1 MMIFGK
7 CLGAALG
14 FMAAGPVGL
23 LVGLLVGHF
32 FDRGLGQAM
41 RFDFAGEQKARQQQF
56 FNTIFSVL
64 GYLAKADGRVSE
76 QEVALTEDIFRH
88 LGLDVEQRKA
98 AIARF
103 KQGSTP
109 DYQLEADI
117 GPFLELTRSQP
128 QARVMLLEFLI
139 ALALADGELHQEEM
153 QVLRDVGHYCGLS
166 EEKLEQLIQMVQAQ
180 QRFSEQGQDTTAT
193 GGSRLS
199 AAYQALGVRESD
211 STADIR
217 KAYRKLMSEHHPD
230 KLAARGVPETMM
242 KVATEKSQE
251 IQAAWETIKK
261 HRKNVDQAS

>member
-14 FMAAGPVGL
+14 FMAAGPIGL

-41 RFDFAGEQKARQQQF
+41 HFDFAGEQQRRQQQF
-56 FNTIFSVL
+56 FNTVFSVL

-76 QEVALTEDIFRH
+76 QEVAITEDIFRH
-88 LGLDVEQRKA
+88 LGLDAEKRKQ

-103 KQGSTP
+103 KQGSGA

-128 QARVMLLEFLI
+128 QARIMLLEFLI
-139 ALALADGELHQEEM
+139 ALALADGELHQQEM
-153 QVLRDVGHYCGLS
+153 QVLRDVGRYCGVS
-166 EEKLEQLIQMVQAQ
+166 EGKLDQLIQMVQAQ
-180 QRFSEQGQDTTAT
+180 QRFSEQGSGAAASAP
-193 GGSRLS
+193 SRLA
-199 AAYQALGVRESD
+199 AAYQALGVSESD

-261 HRKNVDQAS
+261 HRKRQDQP

>member
-7 CLGAALG
+7 CLGAGLG
-14 FMAAGPVGL
+14 YMAAGPIGL

-41 RFDFAGEQKARQQQF
+41 NFDFAGEQQARQQQF
-56 FNTIFSVL
+56 FNTVFAVL
-64 GYLAKADGRVSE
+64 GHLAKADGQVSE

-88 LGLDVEQRKA
+88 LGLDADQRRE

-103 KQGSTP
+103 KQGS
-109 DYQLEADI
+109 DSQYQLEADI

-139 ALALADGELHQEEM
+139 ALALADGELHQQEM
-153 QVLRDVGHYCGLS
+153 RVLQDVGRYCGLS
-166 EEKLEQLIQMVQAQ
+166 EAKLEQLIRMVQAQ
-180 QRFSEQGQDTTAT
+180 HRFSEESGDSASGT
-193 GGSRLS
+193 GTRLN
-199 AAYQALGVRESD
+199 AAYQALGVSESD

-261 HRKNVDQAS
+261 HRKRTES